1 MALKDTLKK
10 LENSIKQIELLPTQS
25 AVLRKE
31 NERIKKFAN
40 SMSKR
45 IKDIKKKARGGKIK

>member
-45 IKDIKKKARGGKIK
+45 IKERS